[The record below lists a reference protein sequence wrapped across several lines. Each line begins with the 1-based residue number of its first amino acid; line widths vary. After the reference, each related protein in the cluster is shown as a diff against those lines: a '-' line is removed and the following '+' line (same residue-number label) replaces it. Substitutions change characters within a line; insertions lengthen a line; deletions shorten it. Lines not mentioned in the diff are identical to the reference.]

1 MFNKEKN
8 LKKKIFAFFMA
19 MAMLLMCGC
28 SATFDVDPV
37 SGAVSVNGVPVEEY
51 MEAAK
56 SMGLLNISVNGIN
69 VIGNGTENDAHP
81 DGRADGDIIILH
93 TNDVHCGVDNNMG
106 YAGVAAYKKELEEA
120 GNTVFLV
127 DDGDEI
133 QGGVMGSL
141 TKGEAIIRIMNEVG
155 YELAV
160 PGNHDFD
167 YGVDRFLELAKKADF
182 PYICCNFVDM
192 RTGEP
197 VFESYTIQRIG
208 ERRVAFIGAVTPNT
222 ISESTPTYFED
233 ENGKQIY
240 GFLRDEDGSSLYDA
254 IQKAVDAAR
263 EDSAEYC
270 ILMAHLGIDEDDS
283 PFTSREVIA
292 NTTGLDAVIDGHS
305 HSIIDGE
312 EVKDKEGKTV
322 LLSQAGYQ
330 IPAFGKIT
338 IAADGSIKSE
348 LIQEYAGRDEEITA
362 AIKMEREAFEDQLD
376 EKIGTVD
383 FDMISS
389 AGDGSVRLARKGE
402 TNLGDF
408 VADAYRYATGAD
420 IAFINGG
427 GIRANIKA
435 GDITY
440 EDLLNV
446 QPFANELCVRE
457 VTGQELLDALEYS
470 VCFAPDEFGGF
481 LQVSGI
487 SFNVDTSK
495 DAGVKL
501 DKEGM
506 FAGFD
511 KDRRRVSNVKING
524 ESLDPDKKYKAA
536 SIRYILLNK
545 GNGYTMFGG
554 DKEDLDRYLE
564 DITALREYLASM
576 DGKISEDYRDPEGQ
590 GRIDFTNK

>member
-1 MFNKEKN
+1 MFNREKN
-8 LKKKIFAFFMA
+8 LKKKISAFLMA
-19 MAMLLMCGC
+19 IAMLLMCGC
-28 SATFDVDPV
+28 SATFDVDPE
-37 SGAVSVNGVPVEEY
+37 SGAVSVNGVPVGEY
-51 MEAAK
+51 METARN
-56 SMGLLNISVNGIN
+56 MGLLNVSVNGIN
-69 VIGNGTENDAHP
+69 VFGNGTGNDAHP
-81 DGRADGDIIILH
+81 DGEADGDVIILH
-93 TNDVHCGVDNNMG
+93 TNDVHCGVDNNIG

-133 QGGVMGSL
+133 RGGIMGSV

-167 YGVDRFLELAKKADF
+167 YGVDRLLELAKMADF

-197 VFESYTIQRIG
+197 VFEPYTIQRIG
-208 ERRVAFIGAVTPNT
+208 ERRVAFIGAVAPNT
-222 ISESTPTYFED
+222 ITGSTPTYFED

-240 GFLRDEDGSSLYDA
+240 EFLRDKDGSSLYGA

-362 AIKMEREAFEDQLD
+362 AIEKEKSAYEDELK
-376 EKIGTVD
+376 EEIGTVD
-383 FDMISS
+383 FDMISF
-389 AGDGSVRLARKGE
+389 AKGGSVRLVRVGE

-427 GIRANIKA
+427 GIPANIKA

-440 EDLLNV
+440 EELLDV

-470 VCFAPDEFGGF
+470 VCFAPYEFGGF
-481 LQVSGI
+481 LQVSGMT
-487 SFNVDTSK
+487 FKVDTTK

-501 DKEGM
+501 DKEDM
-506 FAGFD
+506 FTGFD
-511 KDRRRVSNVKING
+511 KNERRVSDVKING
-524 ESLDPDKKYKAA
+524 EPLDPDRKYKAA
-536 SIRYILLNK
+536 SISYILLNK

-554 DKEDLDRYLE
+554 EKVDLDRYLD

-576 DGKISEDYRDPEGQ
+576 DGKIPEDYRDPEGQ
-590 GRIDFTNK
+590 GRIDFTDK